1 MVRPS
6 FRLMPCKSRGAKRL
20 PPSHQEMACYG
31 TSRQMTVPSDT
42 MGPVRLGHGRIPPMS
57 TWHTPWTWLASSP
70 GGRNKGLINALLG
83 EQGDPAFVVRLKD
96 SLKPLWRRYVVSH
109 DVKRPE
115 EEIDLLLEYTLAGTV
130 YMISR
135 WLRNPGKVNVFQLA
149 HLVYDFSIQD
159 LKQRTDA

>member
-1 MVRPS
+1 M
-6 FRLMPCKSRGAKRL
+6 
-20 PPSHQEMACYG
+20 
-31 TSRQMTVPSDT
+31 
-42 MGPVRLGHGRIPPMS
+42 
-57 TWHTPWTWLASSP
+57 
-70 GGRNKGLINALLG
+70 LLG

-96 SLKPLWRRYVVSH
+96 SLKPLWRRYVVSC

-115 EEIDLLLEYTLAGTV
+115 EEIDLLLEYTLAGTM

-135 WLRNPGKVNVFQLA
+135 WLQNPGKVSVFQLA